1 MTSINFPIYDQIVS
15 ISKNYEKKILDDVKL
30 SKKINN
36 LSHAYKET
44 VYLLIKIY
52 MLKNEKKNPL
62 SVPYKGEVLSSHND
76 LETIEFDVVN
86 FPEQLKKLL
95 NIFIKEIIKKK

>member
-15 ISKNYEKKILDDVKL
+15 ISKNYDKKLLDEVKL

-36 LSHAYKET
+36 LSHSDKET
-44 VYLLIKIY
+44 IYLLIKIY

-62 SVPYKGEVLSSHND
+62 SVPYKGEVVSSYND
-76 LETIEFDVVN
+76 LDTIEFDVVN
-86 FPEQLKKLL
+86 FPDQLKKLL

>member
-1 MTSINFPIYDQIVS
+1 
-15 ISKNYEKKILDDVKL
+15 
-30 SKKINN
+30 
-36 LSHAYKET
+36 
-44 VYLLIKIY
+44 